1 MTPTL
6 AGRWQTRVLLYLF
19 VGLPVTWLFTFF
31 VLGFEE
37 DFLDPFVFLTALF
50 VVGLLLD
57 PVYDQIQ
64 RFRWDN
70 DWPFAFFV
78 FFGICEFLITLALL
92 NIGALDVFLVY
103 RIDNGTALAHFA
115 WVLFFMLL
123 AVLAGV
129 QVFFIR
135 WRFRGG
141 EIGRFRS

>member
-6 AGRWQTRVLLYLF
+6 AGRWQTRLLLYF
-19 VGLPVTWLFTFF
+19 VVGLPVTYLFA
-31 VLGFEE
+31 LYLDPE
-37 DFLDPFVFLTALF
+37 DESFYDPFVFLTALF
-50 VVGLLLD
+50 LIGFLLD
-57 PVYDQIQ
+57 PVYNHIQ

-78 FFGICEFLITLALL
+78 FFAFCEFLITLALL
-92 NIGALDVFLVY
+92 NIGVLDPFLVY
-103 RIDNGTALAHFA
+103 RIDNGTAFVHFGF
-115 WVLFFMLL
+115 VLLFMFL

-135 WRFRGG
+135 WRFKGG

>member
-6 AGRWQTRVLLYLF
+6 SGRWQTRLLLYLF
-19 VGLPVTWLFTFF
+19 VGLPVTWFYAFF
-31 VLGFEE
+31 VLGLDE
-37 DFLDPFVFLTALF
+37 DFYDPFVFLTVLF
-50 VVGLLLD
+50 IVGALLD

-78 FFGICEFLITLALL
+78 FFSFCEFLITLALL
-92 NIGALDVFLVY
+92 NIGLLDLLLVY
-103 RIDNGTALAHFA
+103 RIDNGTAFCHFA
-115 WVLFFMLL
+115 WVLLFMLI

-135 WRFRGG
+135 WRFKGG

>member
-6 AGRWQTRVLLYLF
+6 AGRWQTRILLYIV
-19 VGLPVTWLFTFF
+19 VGLPVTLIYAWYLD
-31 VLGFEE
+31 LDE

-50 VVGLLLD
+50 AVGLLLD
-57 PVYDQIQ
+57 PLYNYIQ

-92 NIGALDVFLVY
+92 NAGALDRFLVY
-103 RIDNGTALAHFA
+103 RIDNGTALVHFS
-115 WVLFFMLL
+115 WVLLFMLL
-123 AVLAGV
+123 GVLAGV

-135 WRFRGG
+135 WRFKGG